1 MKSSHTNFLKNTLLA
16 NAAFSGTGGLACL
29 VVNSMLTEF
38 IGLAD
43 GVYLYVL
50 GAGLILFAA
59 DVAYTAT
66 RNPVNT
72 FFVKMI
78 IGADIAWVVGSFL
91 LTALMPHLFS
101 FYGII
106 LIEFVAI
113 DVAIFAIL
121 QSIGFKRMQRPHP
134 LAV

>member
-1 MKSSHTNFLKNTLLA
+1 MKSSPTSFLKNTLLA
-16 NAAFSGTGGLACL
+16 NAVFSGIGGLACL
-29 VVNSMLTEF
+29 VVNPVLTEF
-38 IGLAD
+38 MGLAD
-43 GVYLYVL
+43 GVYLYFL
-50 GAGLILFAA
+50 GIGLILFAA

-66 RNPVNT
+66 RNPMNRIY
-72 FFVKMI
+72 VKMI
-78 IGADIAWVVGSFL
+78 IGADIGWVVGSFL

-101 FYGII
+101 FSGVI

-134 LAV
+134 LIV